1 MMDQTPGVRMKTVI
15 ITGATGFVGA
25 NLARRLLQDGCAVHL
40 IVRPQYSSWR
50 IDEVRSECRIHEI
63 DLQDAEPLQSAVA
76 KIKPDWIF
84 HLAANGA
91 YSWQTD
97 VREIINTNLIGTVN
111 LVQSCLAAGFESFVN
126 TGSSSEYGFKDH
138 APVENEYIEPNSY
151 YAVAKSSATMF
162 CQFMARSQ
170 KVQIPTLRL
179 YSIYG
184 PYEEP
189 NRLMP
194 TIIINGLAGKL
205 PPLVDPNI
213 ARDYVSAHDCVEAYL
228 LAASSKIADLGAVYN
243 VGSQKQTS
251 LAEVVEV
258 ARNVL
263 NITEAPNWGSMP
275 NRKWDTSVWVSN
287 SEKIKADL
295 GWQARDSFEQGFSNM
310 VSWFN
315 ENPEMRKFYEEKI
328 HAVASSK

>member
-1 MMDQTPGVRMKTVI
+1 MKTAIV
-15 ITGATGFVGA
+15 TGATGFVGA
-25 NLARRLLQDGCAVHL
+25 NLARRLVADGHRVHL
-40 IVRPQYSSWR
+40 IVRPRYNSWR
-50 IDEVRSECRIHEI
+50 IDEIRDQCSIHEV
-63 DLQDAEPLQSAVA
+63 DLQNFDALKQATA
-76 KIKPDWIF
+76 KIKADWIF

-97 VREIINTNLIGTVN
+97 VREIINTNLLGTVN
-111 LVQSCLAAGFESFVN
+111 LVQSCLEVGFETFIN

-138 APVENEYIEPNSY
+138 APIEEEYIEPNSY

-194 TIIINGLAGKL
+194 TIIINGLEKKL

-213 ARDYVSAHDCVEAYL
+213 ARDYVSARDCVDAFMAVAHAKL
-228 LAASSKIADLGAVYN
+228 SDPGAVYN
-243 VGSQKQTS
+243 IGSGVQVS

-258 ARNVL
+258 ARKVL
-263 NITEAPNWGSMP
+263 QIDAEPSWGSMP

-287 SEKIKADL
+287 SEKIKREV
-295 GWQARDSFEQGFSNM
+295 GWHTRDSFEDGFSTM
-310 VSWFN
+310 VEWFKA
-315 ENPEMRKFYEEKI
+315 NPKLLSFYQDKI
-328 HAVASSK
+328 RAVAAANAK

>member
-1 MMDQTPGVRMKTVI
+1 MKTVI

-25 NLARRLLQDGCAVHL
+25 NLARRMLRDGHRVHL
-40 IVRPQYSSWR
+40 LVRPQSILWR
-50 IDEVRSECRIHEI
+50 IDEISSECVLHQI
-63 DLQDAEPLQSAVA
+63 DLQDADPLKEAVA
-76 KIKPDWIF
+76 RIKPDWIF

-97 VREIINTNLIGTVN
+97 VREIINTNMIGTVN
-111 LVQSCLAAGFESFVN
+111 LVQSCLSSGFETFVN

-138 APVENEYIEPNSY
+138 APAENELIEPNSY
-151 YAVAKSSATMF
+151 YAIAKSSATMF
-162 CQFMARSQ
+162 CQFIARSQ
-170 KVQIPTLRL
+170 NVQIPTLRL

-184 PYEEP
+184 AYEEP

-194 TIIINGLAGKL
+194 TIIVNGLDGKL

-213 ARDYVSAHDCVEAYL
+213 ARDYVSADDCIEAYI
-228 LAASSKIADLGAVYN
+228 AAVTAKTEDPGAVYN
-243 VGSQKQTS
+243 VGSQVQVS

-258 ARNVL
+258 ARKIL
-263 NITEAPNWGSMP
+263 NISEQPNWGSMP

-287 SEKIKADL
+287 SEKIKADI
-295 GWQARDSFEQGFSNM
+295 GWQTRDSFEDGFTKM

-315 ENPEMRKFYEEKI
+315 SNPKMREFYGQKI
-328 HAVASSK
+328 KAVAASK

>member
-1 MMDQTPGVRMKTVI
+1 MKTAI

-25 NLARRLLQDGCAVHL
+25 NLARRLLNDGHRVHL
-40 IVRPQYSSWR
+40 LVRPQYHSWR
-50 IDEVRSECRIHEI
+50 IDEISSECQIHKI
-63 DLQDAEPLQSAVA
+63 DLQDADPLKDVVTR
-76 KIKPDWIF
+76 IKPDWIF

-97 VREIINTNLIGTVN
+97 VNAIINTNIIGTVN
-111 LVQSCLAAGFESFVN
+111 LVQSCMSSGFETFIN

-138 APVENEYIEPNSY
+138 APAENEYIEPNSY
-151 YAVAKSSATMF
+151 YAIAKSSATMF
-162 CQFMARSQ
+162 CQFLARSQ

-194 TIIINGLAGKL
+194 TIIINGLNGKL

-213 ARDYVSAHDCVEAYL
+213 ARDYVSTDDCIEAYMR
-228 LAASSKIADLGAVYN
+228 AATVKTEDPGAVYN
-243 VGSQKQTS
+243 VGSQIQVS

-258 ARNVL
+258 ARKVL
-263 NITEAPNWGSMP
+263 NISEQPKWGSMP

-295 GWQARDSFEQGFSNM
+295 GWQTRDSFEEGFSKM
-310 VSWFN
+310 VSWFKA
-315 ENPEMRKFYEEKI
+315 NPEMQDFYLNKI
-328 HAVASSK
+328 KAVATSK

>member
-1 MMDQTPGVRMKTVI
+1 MKTAI

-25 NLARRLLQDGCAVHL
+25 NLARRLLKDGHRVHL
-40 IVRPQYSSWR
+40 LVRPQYHSWR
-50 IDEVRSECRIHEI
+50 IDEISSECQIHKI
-63 DLQDAEPLQSAVA
+63 DLQDADPLKDAVA
-76 KIKPDWIF
+76 RIKPDWIF

-97 VREIINTNLIGTVN
+97 VKEIINTNMIGTVN
-111 LVQSCLAAGFESFVN
+111 LVQSCLSSGFETFIN

-138 APVENEYIEPNSY
+138 APAENEYIEPNSY
-151 YAVAKSSATMF
+151 YAIAKSSATMF

-194 TIIINGLAGKL
+194 TIIINGLNGKL

-213 ARDYVSAHDCVEAYL
+213 ARDYVSADDCIEAYMR
-228 LAASSKIADLGAVYN
+228 AATVKTEDPGAVYN
-243 VGSQKQTS
+243 VGSQIQVS

-258 ARNVL
+258 ARKVL
-263 NITEAPNWGSMP
+263 NISEQPNWGSMP

-295 GWQARDSFEQGFSNM
+295 GWQTRDSFEEGFSKM
-310 VSWFN
+310 VSWFKA
-315 ENPEMRKFYEEKI
+315 NPEKRDFYLNKI
-328 HAVASSK
+328 KAVAAAK

>member
-1 MMDQTPGVRMKTVI
+1 MKTVI

-25 NLARRLLQDGCAVHL
+25 NLARRLLSDGHAVHL
-40 IVRPQYSSWR
+40 LVRPQYSFWR
-50 IDEVRSECRIHEI
+50 IDDIRSTCRIHEV
-63 DLQDAEPLQSAVA
+63 DLQDADRLKEAVA

-97 VREIINTNLIGTVN
+97 VREIINTNLMGTVN
-111 LVQSCLAAGFESFVN
+111 LVQSCLSSGFETFVN

-138 APVENEYIEPNSY
+138 APTENEHIEPNSY
-151 YAVAKSSATMF
+151 YAIAKSSATMF

-170 KVQIPTLRL
+170 KVRIPTLRL

-194 TIIINGLAGKL
+194 TIIVNGLDGKL

-213 ARDYVSAHDCVEAYL
+213 ARDYVSADDCVEAYI
-228 LAASSKIADLGAVYN
+228 LAATVNMEDPGAVYN
-243 VGSQKQTS
+243 VGSQIQVS
-251 LAEVVEV
+251 LAEVVDV
-258 ARNVL
+258 ARKVL
-263 NITEAPNWGSMP
+263 NISEEPNWGSMP

-295 GWQARDSFEQGFSNM
+295 GWQTQDTFENGFAKM
-310 VSWFN
+310 VAWFKA
-315 ENPEMRKFYEEKI
+315 NPEMRDSYAQKI
-328 HAVASSK
+328 KTAAASR

>member
-1 MMDQTPGVRMKTVI
+1 MKTVL

-25 NLARRLLQDGCAVHL
+25 NLARRLLKGDFEVHL
-40 IVRPQYSSWR
+40 LVRPEYNPWR
-50 IDEVRSECRIHEI
+50 IDEIKSACRIHQI
-63 DLQDAEPLQSAVA
+63 DLQDFEPLKDVVSR
-76 KIKPDWIF
+76 IRPDWIF

-97 VREIINTNLIGTVN
+97 VREIINTNTVGTVN
-111 LVQSCLAAGFESFVN
+111 LVQSCLSSGFEVFVN

-213 ARDYVSAHDCVEAYL
+213 ARDYVSADDCVDAYL
-228 LAASSKIADLGAVYN
+228 RAATTKTEDPGAVYN
-243 VGSQKQTS
+243 VGSQEQTS
-251 LAEVVEV
+251 LAQVVDV
-258 ARNVL
+258 ARKVL
-263 NITEAPNWGSMP
+263 NIAEEPNWGSMP

-287 SEKIKADL
+287 SEKIKAEL
-295 GWQARDSFEQGFSNM
+295 GWQARDSFEQGFAKM

-315 ENPEMRKFYEEKI
+315 ENPKLLAFYQEKI
-328 HAVASSK
+328 KAVAISK

>member
-1 MMDQTPGVRMKTVI
+1 MKTVI

-25 NLARRLLQDGCAVHL
+25 NLARRLLKDGHRVHL
-40 IVRPQYSSWR
+40 LVRPQYSSWR
-50 IDEVRSECRIHEI
+50 IDEISSACHIHQI
-63 DLQDAEPLQSAVA
+63 DLQDADQLKEAVA

-111 LVQSCLAAGFESFVN
+111 LVQSCLSSGFETFVN

-138 APVENEYIEPNSY
+138 APVENEFIEPNSY
-151 YAVAKSSATMF
+151 YAISKSSATMF

-194 TIIINGLAGKL
+194 TIIINGLDGRL

-213 ARDYVSAHDCVEAYL
+213 ARDYVSADDCIEAYMA
-228 LAASSKIADLGAVYN
+228 AASAKTADPGAVYN
-243 VGSQKQTS
+243 VGSQVQVS

-258 ARNVL
+258 ARRIL
-263 NITEAPNWGSMP
+263 NISEQPNWGTMP

-287 SEKIKADL
+287 SEKIRADI
-295 GWQARDSFEQGFSNM
+295 GWQTSDGFEDGFSKM
-310 VSWFN
+310 VSWFKA
-315 ENPEMRKFYEEKI
+315 NPKMREYYAQKI
-328 HAVASSK
+328 KAVAASN

>member
-1 MMDQTPGVRMKTVI
+1 MKTVI

-25 NLARRLLQDGCAVHL
+25 NLTRRLLQDGHRVHL
-40 IVRPQYSSWR
+40 LVRPQYSSWR
-50 IDEVRSECRIHEI
+50 VDEITAECKIHQI
-63 DLQDAEPLQSAVA
+63 DLQDAGPLKEAVA

-111 LVQSCLAAGFESFVN
+111 LVESCISSGFETFVN

-138 APVENEYIEPNSY
+138 APIENEFIEPNSY
-151 YAVAKSSATMF
+151 YAIAKSSATMF
-162 CQFMARSQ
+162 CQFMARTQ

-213 ARDYVSAHDCVEAYL
+213 ARDYVSADDCIEAYIR
-228 LAASSKIADLGAVYN
+228 AATAKTDDPGAVYN
-243 VGSQKQTS
+243 VGSQVQVS
-251 LAEVVEV
+251 LAEVVDV
-258 ARNVL
+258 ARKIL
-263 NITEAPNWGSMP
+263 NISEQPNWGSMP

-287 SEKIKADL
+287 SEKIKTDI
-295 GWQARDSFEQGFSNM
+295 GWQTRDSFEDGFLKM
-310 VSWFN
+310 VQWFQA
-315 ENPEMRKFYEEKI
+315 NPKMRELYAQKI
-328 HAVASSK
+328 KTVVASN

>member
-1 MMDQTPGVRMKTVI
+1 MKTAI

-25 NLARRLLQDGCAVHL
+25 NLARRLLRDGHSVHL
-40 IVRPQYSSWR
+40 LVRPQYHSWR
-50 IDEVRSECRIHEI
+50 IDEISSECQIHKI
-63 DLQDAEPLQSAVA
+63 DLQDADPLKDAVA

-97 VREIINTNLIGTVN
+97 VREIINTNMIGTVN
-111 LVQSCLAAGFESFVN
+111 LVQSCLSSGFETFIN

-138 APVENEYIEPNSY
+138 APAENEYIEPNSY
-151 YAVAKSSATMF
+151 YAIAKSSATMF

-194 TIIINGLAGKL
+194 TIIINGLNGKL

-213 ARDYVSAHDCVEAYL
+213 ARDYVSADDCIDAYI
-228 LAASSKIADLGAVYN
+228 LAATVKTEDPGAVYN
-243 VGSQKQTS
+243 VGSQIQVS

-258 ARNVL
+258 ARKVL
-263 NITEAPNWGSMP
+263 NISEQPNWGSMP

-287 SEKIKADL
+287 SEKIKADI
-295 GWQARDSFEQGFSNM
+295 GWQTRDSFEQGFSKM
-310 VSWFN
+310 VSWFQA
-315 ENPEMRKFYEEKI
+315 NPEMRDIYTHKI
-328 HAVASSK
+328 KSVAASK

>member
-1 MMDQTPGVRMKTVI
+1 MKTVI
-15 ITGATGFVGA
+15 VTGATGFVGA
-25 NLARRLLQDGCAVHL
+25 NLARRLLRDGCSVHL
-40 IVRPQYSSWR
+40 LVRPGYTSWR
-50 IDEVRSECRIHEI
+50 IDEIKAECSIHEV
-63 DLQDAEPLQSAVA
+63 DLQNAEPLQKVVA
-76 KIKPDWIF
+76 SIKPDWIF

-97 VREIINTNLIGTVN
+97 VREIINTNMIGTVN
-111 LVQSCLAAGFESFVN
+111 LVQSCLETGFESFVN

-162 CQFMARSQ
+162 CQFVSHSQ
-170 KVQIPTLRL
+170 KVRIPTLRL

-194 TIIINGLAGKL
+194 TIIINGLAAKL

-213 ARDYVSAHDCVEAYL
+213 ARDYVSADDCVEAYL
-228 LAASSKIADLGAVYN
+228 RAALAKTEDLGAVYN

-251 LAEVVEV
+251 LSEVVDV
-258 ARNVL
+258 ARKVL
-263 NITEAPNWGSMP
+263 NISQHPNWGSMP

-295 GWQARDSFEQGFSNM
+295 GWETRDSFEQGFTKM
-310 VSWFN
+310 VAWFN
-315 ENPEMRKFYEEKI
+315 ENPKMRQFYEQKI
-328 HAVASSK
+328 ASVVAR

>member
-1 MMDQTPGVRMKTVI
+1 MKTVI
-15 ITGATGFVGA
+15 VTGATGFVGA
-25 NLARRLLQDGCAVHL
+25 NLARRLLADGHRVHL
-40 IVRPQYSSWR
+40 LVRPQYNSWR
-50 IDEVRSECRIHEI
+50 IDEISADCQIHQI
-63 DLQDAEPLQSAVA
+63 DLQDADKLHRAAAE
-76 KIKPDWIF
+76 IKADWIF

-97 VREIINTNLIGTVN
+97 VKEIINTNLMGTVN
-111 LVQSCLAAGFESFVN
+111 LIQSCMASGFESFVN

-170 KVQIPTLRL
+170 KLRIPTLRL

-194 TIIINGLAGKL
+194 TIIVKGLNKKL
-205 PPLVDPNI
+205 PPLVDPTI
-213 ARDYVSAHDCVEAYL
+213 ARDYVSADDCVDAFMR
-228 LAASSKIADLGAVYN
+228 AATVDLQDPGAVFN
-243 VGSQKQTS
+243 VGSQVQTS
-251 LAEVVEV
+251 LAQVVDV
-258 ARNVL
+258 ARKVL
-263 NITEAPNWGSMP
+263 DIEEEPDWGSMP

-287 SEKIKADL
+287 SEKIKNEL
-295 GWQARDSFEQGFSNM
+295 GWQSRDSFEAGFTKM
-310 VSWFN
+310 VDWFR
-315 ENPEMRKFYEEKI
+315 ERPRILSFYIEKI
-328 HAVASSK
+328 EAAAAAKR

>member
-1 MMDQTPGVRMKTVI
+1 MKTAI

-25 NLARRLLQDGCAVHL
+25 NLARRLLKDGHIVHL
-40 IVRPQYSSWR
+40 LVRPQYTSWR
-50 IDEVRSECRIHEI
+50 IDEISSECQIHKI
-63 DLQDAEPLQSAVA
+63 DLQDAEPLKGAVA

-97 VREIINTNLIGTVN
+97 VREIINTNMIGTVN
-111 LVQSCLAAGFESFVN
+111 LVQSCLSSGFETFIN

-138 APVENEYIEPNSY
+138 APAENEYIEPNSY

-162 CQFMARSQ
+162 CQFTARSQ

-184 PYEEP
+184 SFEEP

-194 TIIINGLAGKL
+194 TIIINGLSGKL

-213 ARDYVSAHDCVEAYL
+213 ARDYVSIDDCIDAYM
-228 LAASSKIADLGAVYN
+228 LAATTKTEDLGAVYN
-243 VGSQKQTS
+243 VGSQTQVS

-258 ARNVL
+258 ARKVL
-263 NITEAPNWGSMP
+263 NISEQPNWGSMP

-287 SEKIKADL
+287 SEKIKADI
-295 GWQARDSFEQGFSNM
+295 GWQTRDSFEDGFSKM
-310 VSWFN
+310 VAWFKA
-315 ENPEMRKFYEEKI
+315 NPSMQDFYTQKI
-328 HAVASSK
+328 KAVAASK

>member
-1 MMDQTPGVRMKTVI
+1 MKTAI

-25 NLARRLLQDGCAVHL
+25 NLARRLLKDGHRVHL
-40 IVRPQYSSWR
+40 LVRPQYNSWR
-50 IDEVRSECRIHEI
+50 VDEISSECQIHKI
-63 DLQDAEPLQSAVA
+63 DLQDADPLKNAVA

-97 VREIINTNLIGTVN
+97 VREIINTNMIGTVN
-111 LVQSCLAAGFESFVN
+111 LVQSCLSSGFETFIN

-138 APVENEYIEPNSY
+138 APAENEYIEPNSY
-151 YAVAKSSATMF
+151 YAIAKSSATMF

-194 TIIINGLAGKL
+194 TIIINGLDGKL

-213 ARDYVSAHDCVEAYL
+213 ARDYVSADDCIEAYM
-228 LAASSKIADLGAVYN
+228 LAASVKTEDPGAVYN
-243 VGSQKQTS
+243 VGSQIQVS

-258 ARNVL
+258 ARKVL
-263 NITEAPNWGSMP
+263 NISEQPNWGSMP

-287 SEKIKADL
+287 SEKIKSDI
-295 GWQARDSFEQGFSNM
+295 GWQTRDSFEDGFAKM
-310 VSWFN
+310 VSWFRV
-315 ENPEMRKFYEEKI
+315 NPKMQDFYTEKI
-328 HAVASSK
+328 KAVAASK